1 MKFIDKTPKS
11 LSSTNIKSL
20 LISFAVPAV
29 IAQVAM
35 SLYNVADR
43 AFIGQGVDALALSG
57 LAITLPFVNLSV
69 ALGAMVGVGLSTLVS
84 IKLGEKKIEDARRL
98 LANSLVL
105 NIIVGVLYGAVMLI
119 FLDKA
124 LLLFGA
130 TENTIGYAR
139 EYMRVILWS
148 NVVTHLYFGYNFTL
162 RAIGLPKKA
171 MYSMITSVVLNIFLD
186 YMFIMVFHWGI
197 SGAAYATVISQ
208 FICFVWELMQISDK
222 KLEVRIMRGYFRLDM
237 KLVRKGLGIG
247 LSPCLMNSA
256 ACLVNLFI
264 NMSLIKYGGDLSV
277 AAFGIANSL
286 ILVFVMIVLGISQ
299 GMQPIAGYNYGAHR
313 GWCVTVVYRLSVI
326 AATVV
331 TCLAFVLSQTVP
343 ALVARMFTT
352 DPALID
358 LSARAMRIMMMFF
371 PVVGFIIISTSLFQ
385 SIGKPSISILLS
397 LCRQVFFVIPTVILL
412 PKAIGLDGVWWG
424 LPVADIA
431 ALILTI
437 PFLVHLLKSLK
448 NMQSQDSMSV

>member
-43 AFIGQGVDALALSG
+43 VFIGQGVDALALSG

-105 NIIVGVLYGAVMLI
+105 NIIVGVLYGVVMLI

-448 NMQSQDSMSV
+448 KMQSQDSMSV